1 MVLEMSEDKTEAHEA
16 WRARRKPSFRG
27 R

>member
-1 MVLEMSEDKTEAHEA
+1 MVLEMSEDKSEAHEA
-16 WRARRKPSFRG
+16 WRERRKPKFRG